1 MKTNTNVQS
10 ATLLLG
16 AAGLFFLPIGSFGL
30 GLVNDTYALPAGLAN
45 DVVRVQVSAG
55 SGTGTILSAVSDGSG
70 GYWYNVLTADHV
82 TTGTAFIN
90 IGFRF
95 DTGYPAGFS
104 VPNLAQNLVSDA
116 ANGPDLSLFAVDVTA
131 AVLGNLP
138 VNGLA
143 PSSLLQPVSL
153 MAADNS
159 ANNLIVQAG
168 FGNTATL
175 VAGGYQ
181 ENAGTYGTYNAGG
194 NTIPANGPGAIAG
207 QGNQGIVAGYTRG
220 IYTFTA
226 VRGTFAVT
234 ANPTVGT
241 TYLLSGDSGG
251 PTFEANGSGGFSL
264 VGVHSA
270 SFNNN
275 PNPAGSLWT
284 DVDLTAGVQ
293 NWINTEIPL
302 IDVPEPTTL
311 ALAGLGGLA
320 ALVVARRRK

>member
-1 MKTNTNVQS
+1 MKTNKNVQT

-16 AAGLFFLPIGSFGL
+16 TAGLILLPIGSFGL
-30 GLVNDTYALPAGLAN
+30 GLVNDTYALPNGLAN
-45 DVVRVQVSAG
+45 DVVRVAVNGANA
-55 SGTGTILSAVSDGSG
+55 GTGTILSAVSDGSG
-70 GYWYNVLTADHV
+70 GDWYNVLTADHV
-82 TTGTAFIN
+82 TTGAASIN

-95 DTGYPAGFS
+95 DTAYPAGFG
-104 VPNLAQNLVSDA
+104 AQYLVSDA
-116 ANGPDLSLFAVDVTA
+116 ANGPDLSLFSVDVTA
-131 AVLGNLP
+131 ATLANLP
-138 VNGLA
+138 ANGLA

-153 MAADNS
+153 MAANNA

-194 NTIPANGPGAIAG
+194 NTIPANGAGAIAG

-226 VRGTFAVT
+226 IRGTFAVT

-302 IDVPEPTTL
+302 IDVPEPAAL
-311 ALAGLGGLA
+311 ALAALGGLA
-320 ALVVARRRK
+320 SLVAIRRRK